1 MEEGGFWGR
10 IFLMLYVVIGLLV
23 VIILLLLVMI
33 FLWTSRQSKLKEEF
47 LREILPLREGLRS
60 SDLRLGEGL
69 SVLREN
75 TTQALLTLENL
86 SLLTRRAVELTESM
100 KDIFL
105 SSRERGQ
112 MGEFLLEAIL
122 AQTLDHKL
130 WEKQKNLGSSQER
143 VDFVVKVGKKFL
155 PIDSK
160 FPREAWKRFQET
172 GSKEDWKE
180 IKRRLKEE
188 IDKISSKYIKQ
199 DLTTDFAVL
208 FLPSESMFSTVAS
221 PKDPFGEKNDLW
233 DYAHYR
239 RVILAGPYSILAI
252 LSIALSFS
260 EAYAMLE
267 NVDRLKG
274 YIKSALSHLDRI
286 DEGVSLLSKHLNNA
300 VKVIPSIER
309 EVNGVRGSLE
319 KTLKEEK

>member
-1 MEEGGFWGR
+1 
-10 IFLMLYVVIGLLV
+10 MLYVVIGLLV
-23 VIILLLLVMI
+23 VIILLLLAMI
-33 FLWTSRQSKLKEEF
+33 FLWISRQSKLKEEF

-60 SDLRLGEGL
+60 SDLRLGEGF
-69 SVLREN
+69 SILREN
-75 TTQALLTLENL
+75 TSQALLTLEKL
-86 SLLTRRAVELTESM
+86 QQLTLNVKDISEKM
-100 KDIFL
+100 KDVFL
-105 SSRERGQ
+105 SSRERGE

-122 AQTLDHKL
+122 SQTLDHKL
-130 WEKQKNLGSSQER
+130 WEKQKSLGASQER
-143 VDFVVKVGKKFL
+143 VDFVVKVGKKLL

-172 GSKEDWKE
+172 GSREDWKE

-199 DLTTDFAVL
+199 ELTTDFAVL
-208 FLPSESMFSTVAS
+208 FLPSESMFSFITS
-221 PKDPFGEKNDLW
+221 PRDPFGEKNDLW

-286 DEGVSLLSKHLNNA
+286 DEGVNLLSKHLNNA